1 VIVQDDLAAMFAIPE
16 LTVPVSL
23 GDASARGYWDE
34 AGELM
39 PAGATQVQVVGPIL
53 HLIKGSLAGLTQNV
67 RVTVGAVG
75 AASAAGGKQ
84 YVVHS
89 IDPIQDGLID
99 SCRVGGGR

>member
-1 VIVQDDLAAMFAIPE
+1 MSVDAALLEMFAVPE

-23 GDASARGYWDE
+23 GAASARGFWDE

-53 HLIKGSLAGLTQNV
+53 HLKKGSLAGLTQNV
-67 RVTVGAVG
+67 RVTVGDVG

-84 YVVHS
+84 YIVHS